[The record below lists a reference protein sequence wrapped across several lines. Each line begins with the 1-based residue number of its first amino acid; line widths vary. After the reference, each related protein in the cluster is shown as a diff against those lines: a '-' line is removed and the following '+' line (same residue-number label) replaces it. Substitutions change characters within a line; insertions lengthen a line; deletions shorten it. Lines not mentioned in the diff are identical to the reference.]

1 LSSEFFNLERTTLLK
16 AQTRDDAFKELIA
29 LIDAEAHGIERN
41 HIFDLVQEREA
52 TISTRLL
59 PEIAIPH
66 ALIPGFKTTQAAI
79 GLSPDGIDYD
89 PNDPTKVRLIILIV
103 GDGLEHLKVLAL
115 VAERLNDPDT
125 VEELLK
131 AKSTRK
137 LFNLLNGAPAVLRKS
152 GKLTTAQLTA
162 SHMLE
167 KACEL
172 GSELNVAAIV
182 YHDVTDGIPPVNLKK
197 NKCAFYLVCP
207 DLNLYKEKVPGVT
220 EILQLPFGNVNRT
233 SQAELV
239 LIYLISR
246 GLLKKNSRIIS
257 VLGEPGSGIIDSLLI
272 SDTSRF
278 DLFFL
283 TSTDSRPL
291 DLEHHVLA
299 RIIQIAGE
307 LAAEGREG
315 KPVGTIFILGDSEE
329 VLKSCQQMVVNPFG
343 GYREENRNVLD
354 PGLEATIK
362 EFSKL
367 DGAFIIRGDGV
378 ILTSSVFLKAE
389 NNQEP
394 LLKGFGARH
403 TAAVNISCATR
414 AIAIVLSESTRRV
427 SVFKG
432 GKRILYF

>member
-1 LSSEFFNLERTTLLK
+1 MSSDYFSINRTRLLK
-16 AQTRDDAFKELIA
+16 SRTRDEAFKELIS
-29 LIDAEAHGIERN
+29 LVDAEAHGIDRN
-41 HIFDLVQEREA
+41 QIFNLVQEREA

-66 ALIPGFKTTQAAI
+66 ALIPGFKSTQAAVGFI
-79 GLSPDGIDYD
+79 PDGIDYD
-89 PNDPTKVRLIILIV
+89 PNDATKVRLIILIV

-115 VAERLNDPDT
+115 VAERLNDPER

-131 AKSTRK
+131 ARSIKK
-137 LFNLLNGAPAVLRKS
+137 VYNLLNGIPIIARS
-152 GKLTTAQLTA
+152 GKLTVTQRTA
-162 SHMLE
+162 SRLLE

-172 GSELNVAAIV
+172 ASELNVAAIV
-182 YHDVTDGIPPVNLKK
+182 YHDVTEGIPPVNISKIR
-197 NKCAFYLVCP
+197 CAFYLVCP
-207 DLNLYKEKVPGVT
+207 DLSLYPKKMPGVT

-246 GLLKKNSRIIS
+246 GLLKKNSSIIS
-257 VLGEPGSGIIDSLLI
+257 VLGEPGSGKIDALLI

-278 DLFFL
+278 ELFFQ
-283 TSTDSRPL
+283 TGTESRPL
-291 DLEHHVLA
+291 DIEHHVLA

-315 KPVGTIFILGDSEE
+315 KPVGTLFILGNSDA
-329 VLKSCQQMVVNPFG
+329 VLQSCQQMVVNPFG
-343 GYREENRNVLD
+343 GYREENRNILD

-362 EFSKL
+362 EFSKI

-378 ILTSSVFLKAE
+378 ILTSGVFLKAE
-389 NNQEP
+389 NNQDP
-394 LLKGFGARH
+394 LLKGYGARH
-403 TAAVNISCATR
+403 TAAVNISYATG
-414 AIAIVLSESTRRV
+414 AIAVALSESTRRV